1 MIYVIYYHILRSIL
15 ADRPAQTCEETSAR
29 PKRLMGACVGKDR
42 KGVHIISKSCV
53 PTLAASFS
61 CQSPSTTAGA
71 PTAASIPELDAA
83 RSSDKVCQGH
93 SRVQRQQLAA
103 PRPHRANETA
113 SSKKAAAPPPK
124 RASKSDGSSG
134 AERESTAGGGER
146 ESSAGGGGGNG
157 GGKFPSKAVMASM
170 GVATAEVVR
179 KYEVMALGMLQPAT
193 QNSTQQLWMEIRASG
208 LGLVRKA
215 CSYVECLKFK

>member
-1 MIYVIYYHILRSIL
+1 
-15 ADRPAQTCEETSAR
+15 
-29 PKRLMGACVGKDR
+29 MGAVRWEGLEGCASHLEDV
-42 KGVHIISKSCV
+42 CL

-103 PRPHRANETA
+103 ARPQRANETA
-113 SSKKAAAPPPK
+113 SSKKAAAPPPR

-146 ESSAGGGGGNG
+146 ERERESSAGGGGNG
-157 GGKFPSKAVMASM
+157 GGKFPPKAVMASM
-170 GVATAEVVR
+170 GVATAEAVR

-193 QNSTQQLWMEIRASG
+193 LTAHNNCGWRSG
-208 LGLVRKA
+208 LRGLVWCERLVKG
-215 CSYVECLKFK
+215 